1 MGVFD
6 VELGEREP
14 DILESHP
21 VCLYTLDVSVEL
33 YLGIDVP
40 DPAEF
45 DHAIYPLDLVLDVFP
60 NIPEPR
66 DAAHAI
72 LEFINGPLSALVFA
86 MVAAA
91 TAFERHFVCA
101 VPQSVRQAPFV
112 GEHADAHELNVFL
125 HSVSA
130 VANPS
135 LYTMYA
141 PRPLRR
147 TSTSK
152 AVNHGGIVTIR
163 KG

>member
-1 MGVFD
+1 VALYVGID
-6 VELGEREP
+6 VEL
-14 DILESHP
+14 
-21 VCLYTLDVSVEL
+21 
-33 YLGIDVP
+33 
-40 DPAEF
+40 PAEF
-45 DHAIYPLDLVLDVFP
+45 DHGIYPLDLVLEVFP
-60 NIPEPR
+60 NIPDPR

-72 LEFINGPLSALVFA
+72 LEFINGPLSAPVFA

-91 TAFERHFVCA
+91 TAFDRHFVCT

-112 GEHADAHELNVFL
+112 GEHAAVHELNVFL

-130 VANPS
+130 VTKPS

-141 PRPLRR
+141 PRPLIRKR
-147 TSTSK
+147 TSK